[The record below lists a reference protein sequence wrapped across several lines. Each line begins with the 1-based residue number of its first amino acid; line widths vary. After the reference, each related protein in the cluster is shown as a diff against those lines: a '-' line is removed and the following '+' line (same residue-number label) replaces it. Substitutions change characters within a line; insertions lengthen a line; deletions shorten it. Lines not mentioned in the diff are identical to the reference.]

1 MKRTFVAAFAGLAMV
16 MLVSGYAIAAP
27 GQGKGPGGDVPE
39 KAVAAQGQCA
49 CQGEVFGQGQDGVEG
64 KTGCGCHQG
73 CACAN
78 AEKDKGC
85 QGGCGMAA
93 EGKGCGCGMAGE
105 GKGCQGGCAMAAE
118 GKGCGCAMAAEGKGC
133 GCGMG
138 MGHGKGHHKGDH
150 RFWKCPKARAELN
163 LTEEQ
168 TKKLEELETADQGKI
183 DVLQREIKDLKDRK
197 HELMKAQ
204 PIDLSLVSE
213 VVTKLGQTKTELMLI
228 RTGMK
233 AAALNVLTPE
243 QRDKLFGMHGKMMA
257 GKGGCHHGRDKDKDG
272 DVDDDDLDDDLDKI
286 TCPKA
291 MEERAA
297 KMEKKAREHDQESK
311 ELKAKARE
319 LKAKAKK
326 AKSGKGSGK
335 KGAGKKGN

>member
-1 MKRTFVAAFAGLAMV
+1 MKRSFVAAFAGVAMV
-16 MLVSGYAIAAP
+16 LLASGYAIAAP

-64 KTGCGCHQG
+64 KNGCGCHQG

-85 QGGCGMAA
+85 QG
-93 EGKGCGCGMAGE
+93 
-105 GKGCQGGCAMAAE
+105 
-118 GKGCGCAMAAEGKGC
+118 GCAMAAEGKGC

-163 LTEEQ
+163 LTDDQ
-168 TKKLEELETADQGKI
+168 MKKLEELEDADQGKI

-272 DVDDDDLDDDLDKI
+272 DVDDDDDLDDDLDKI

-326 AKSGKGSGK
+326 AKTGKGSGK

>member
-1 MKRTFVAAFAGLAMV
+1 MMKRTFVAAFASLAMV
-16 MLVSGYAIAAP
+16 MLVGGYAIAAP
-27 GQGKGPGGDVPE
+27 GQGQGKGPGGDVPE
-39 KAVAAQGQCA
+39 KAVAAQDQCA
-49 CQGEVFGQGQDGVEG
+49 GQGEVFGQGQDGVEG

-78 AEKDKGC
+78 AEEGNGC
-85 QGGCGMAA
+85 QGGCGMAG
-93 EGKGCGCGMAGE
+93 EGKGCGCAMAGE

-118 GKGCGCAMAAEGKGC
+118 GKGCGCGM
-133 GCGMG
+133 GMG

-150 RFWKCPKARAELN
+150 RFWKCPKARTELN

-183 DVLQREIKDLKDRK
+183 DVLQREMKDLKDRK

-204 PIDLSLVSE
+204 PIDVNLVSE
-213 VVTKLGQTKTELMLI
+213 VVTKLGATKTELMLI

-243 QRDKLFGMHGKMMA
+243 QRDKLSGLHEKMMA
-257 GKGGCHHGRDKDKDG
+257 GKPGCMGRDKDD
-272 DVDDDDLDDDLDKI
+272 DDDDLDDDLDKI

-297 KMEKKAREHDQESK
+297 KLEKKAKEHDKEAR

-326 AKSGKGSGK
+326 AKGGKGKGK
-335 KGAGKKGN
+335 NR